1 MAKVK
6 VCLDSACVKYIY
18 LEDGRLIHQKKDKC
32 DTNWKPSKNWDEDY
46 NSITRS
52 AKETMYASPDFFK
65 NVEEG
70 KELNFDDDEK
80 PDMRVG
86 EEVFKDK
93 KQEIE
98 ALEKRLKELKKKKIE
113 SGT

>member
-32 DTNWKPSKNWDEDY
+32 DTKWKPPKNWDEDY
-46 NSITRS
+46 NAITRS

-70 KELNFDDDEK
+70 KELNFDDTTSRK
-80 PDMRVG
+80 P
-86 EEVFKDK
+86 DK
-93 KQEIE
+93 KQEIAE
-98 ALEKRLKELKKKKIE
+98 LEELLKELKKK
-113 SGT
+113 